1 VVLFEHMMRLEVRT
15 ALTRPLSS
23 LPYIL
28 DLCVYSDRDAEA
40 FVIRLGG

>member
-1 VVLFEHMMRLEVRT
+1 MVLFEHIMRLKVRT
-15 ALTRPLSS
+15 ALTQPLYS